1 MASTLETDIIRVLTD
16 TRDQIRANMQARN
29 ISASG
34 RTSESI
40 RVEPYDGGVR
50 LIGGYNAT
58 RTVDGYTAGTTAPVP
73 TLEIGRAGGSVP
85 KGFYHIIREWTRE
98 KRLTFASERERNT
111 FAYFVARNIA
121 RQGTQRHASPVDVYS
136 TPVTQAVGKLREVMS
151 SGMRNTIRAAIGGG
165 TVRNIKTNF

>member
-29 ISASG
+29 INASG

-73 TLEIGRAGGSVP
+73 TLEIGRTGGSVP

-111 FAYFVARNIA
+111 FAYFVARKIA
-121 RQGTQRHASPVDVYS
+121 RHGTQRNTTPVDVYS
-136 TPVTQAVGKLREVMS
+136 TPVTQAIGKLREVMS
-151 SGMRNTIRAAIGGG
+151 SEMRNTIRAAIGGG